1 MYNCDWPSSWIANGP
16 HGLFIPTYQQS
27 CDRNFVESIAIPAG
41 EALIFDCPL
50 FLVNRQIL
58 TPNAP
63 NEPICFRLGLIDF
76 ITETDL
82 YQYNRM
88 NGGMNYM
95 LQKARTIYWSNLLTD
110 SIDLKNLKSITG
122 HKYLTYHL
130 TKEVSR

>member
-1 MYNCDWPSSWIANGP
+1 M
-16 HGLFIPTYQQS
+16 
-27 CDRNFVESIAIPAG
+27 ESIAIPAG
-41 EALIFDCPL
+41 EVLIFDCPL

-58 TPNAP
+58 TPDAP